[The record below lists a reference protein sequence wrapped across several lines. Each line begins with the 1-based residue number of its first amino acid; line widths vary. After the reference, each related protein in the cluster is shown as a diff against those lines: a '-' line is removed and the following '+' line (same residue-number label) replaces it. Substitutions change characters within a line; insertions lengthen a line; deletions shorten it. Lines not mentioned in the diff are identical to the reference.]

1 VPAKPESRGAV
12 TLLVGAGRMGSAL
25 LKGWVASGL
34 RPIVAVEPNPGAG
47 LKAFARRRGIRLLT
61 GIERLDVP
69 RVRACVVAIKP
80 QVLKSEAG
88 RFRDIAQSGAVML
101 SIAAGTSIAA
111 LRKDWGRGACVIRAM
126 PNTPG
131 SIGKGISAL
140 YAPRGTSL
148 EARACAESLVA
159 GLGQTLWVNQE
170 NLIDVVTAVSGSGPA
185 YVFFFAECLADAA
198 RAQGLP
204 PDSAN
209 RLARATIS
217 GAGAMLDCD
226 PRGTQELR
234 RDVTSPGGTTE
245 AALQVLTKNGALGR
259 LVREAVCAARQ
270 RATELRE
277 EAETHRAK

>member
-1 VPAKPESRGAV
+1 VPAKPEQHGAV

-25 LKGWVASGL
+25 LKGWVVSGIG
-34 RPIVAVEPNPGAG
+34 PIVAVEPNPGAD
-47 LKAFARRRGIRLLT
+47 LRAFARRSGIHLLT
-61 GIERLDVP
+61 QIERMDAP

-80 QVLKSEAG
+80 QILKSEAV
-88 RFRDIAQSGAVML
+88 RFRDIAQSGAVMV
-101 SIAAGTSIAA
+101 SIVAGTCIAA

-140 YAPRGTSL
+140 YAPRGTSPM
-148 EARACAESLVA
+148 ARACAESLVA
-159 GLGQTLWVNQE
+159 GLGQTLWVNRE

-185 YVFFFAECLADAA
+185 YIFLFAECLAAAA

-204 PDSAN
+204 PDVAD
-209 RLARATIS
+209 RLTRATIS
-217 GAGAMLDCD
+217 GAGALLDFD

-245 AALQVLTKNGALGR
+245 AALQVLTKNEALGR
-259 LVREAVCAARQ
+259 LVREAVCAARR